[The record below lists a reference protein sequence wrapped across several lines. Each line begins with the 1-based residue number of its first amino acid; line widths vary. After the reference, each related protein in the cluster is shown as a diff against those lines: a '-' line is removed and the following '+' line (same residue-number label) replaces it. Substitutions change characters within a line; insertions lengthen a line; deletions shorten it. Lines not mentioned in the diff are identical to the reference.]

1 MTIPGSV
8 DDGQCCVLRFDFFSF
23 LELQRGAVSGK
34 ENECI
39 GTRTAFGSEKEI
51 HISATALETQAV
63 DITYM
68 PWWIK
73 GVRTYR
79 S

>member
-1 MTIPGSV
+1 
-8 DDGQCCVLRFDFFSF
+8 
-23 LELQRGAVSGK
+23 VSGK
-34 ENECI
+34 ETECI

-51 HISATALETQAV
+51 HIGTTVLETQPV
-63 DITYM
+63 DISYM